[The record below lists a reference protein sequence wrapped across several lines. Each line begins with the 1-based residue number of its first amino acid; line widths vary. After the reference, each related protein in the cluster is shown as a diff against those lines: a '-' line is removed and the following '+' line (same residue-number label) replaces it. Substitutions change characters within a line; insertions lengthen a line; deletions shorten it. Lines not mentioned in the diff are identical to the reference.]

1 MRMMT
6 LQSSYIF
13 LKKAFES
20 KKRHVDSSENKTFVI
35 EVGHGIHNYIMKLFP
50 GASGEKSKDELFKSE
65 INYVMQGRD
74 EFHHVSFRISEV
86 IDATYLTVL
95 VDGKTK
101 VKIIGCLEHIQDK
114 LLSLPEL
121 NERYIPIISY
131 DAISEYYC
139 NKIVPKLNSLERN
152 LRKLLF
158 NIYIVNFG
166 RNYYHATTSEDFQA
180 KIKKAI
186 RANGSKEKKEEER
199 LKQFFYSFEF
209 HDIQTL
215 LFTPSWTP
223 FDEDAKKKFLDEHQD
238 LSKLSDGQLRKAFSE
253 LSIKSDWDRFF
264 NSKVDIDEIEE
275 IIESIR
281 KYRNQIAHFK
291 FFSKSEYIH
300 CEKILRRLNGA
311 IVKAIQITE
320 EKDFAS
326 KNYEYIRE
334 ALSEPLMK
342 LAELTQAV
350 SVSMSPS
357 IKAMKQIS
365 AGISNVVQRP
375 DFTALYG
382 TMRKFLTV
390 LALSDLQGNQPK
402 SIRPEDIN
410 ESEDNI
416 GKPSENSENE

>member
-1 MRMMT
+1 MKEFVRSKNLDYVISNT
-6 LQSSYIF
+6 VSDDIDIHAKNIFIFTPERALQLIALYPDIKLDFFFFDEMYKEDEDFATAVANEDREDTINEAKDKTSIASVSF
-13 LKKAFES
+13 LDDA
-20 KKRHVDSSENKTFVI
+20 RAKTFRI
-35 EVGHGIHNYIMKLFP
+35 ALYLL
-50 GASGEKSKDELFKSE
+50 AKS
-65 INYVMQGRD
+65 V
-74 EFHHVSFRISEV
+74 
-86 IDATYLTVL
+86 
-95 VDGKTK
+95 
-101 VKIIGCLEHIQDK
+101 
-114 LLSLPEL
+114 P
-121 NERYIPIISY
+121 
-131 DAISEYYC
+131 EYYLAG
-139 NKIVPKLNSLERN
+139 PN
-152 LRKLLF
+152 LSQK
-158 NIYIVNFG
+158 
-166 RNYYHATTSEDFQA
+166 
-180 KIKKAI
+180 I